1 MRLLH
6 PKRMFHFLCF
16 LIVLAFIIYFNFFYL
31 VYYSLF
37 YIDKDFHIKPESR
50 RFDSNVLQLKSQCEC
65 RKDET
70 IYLLKEHL
78 DKSYVVKSVLTTN
91 KSTETY
97 STMETILYQISQDR
111 LQSSILTCDW
121 YNSLRR
127 GPNLKVISY
136 SLYGRN
142 RFYYNFIRDLVKIA
156 KKLYPGW
163 IVRIHYDS
171 SIDESIICEIEC
183 LKHLNEVTQKEEYLD
198 NTDFCNIEKLPYDMK
213 STWNVS
219 YMHGERPQ
227 VT

>member
-1 MRLLH
+1 MKFLLLK
-6 PKRMFHFLCF
+6 PRRIFLYAILF
-16 LIVLAFIIYFNFFYL
+16 ATFIIFLKFFNIIHL
-31 VYYSLF
+31 VFYSLF
-37 YIDKDFHIKPESR
+37 FIEKDFHIKRENR
-50 RFDSNVLQLKSQCEC
+50 RFDANIVKFKSQCEC
-65 RKDET
+65 RKGET
-70 IYLLKEHL
+70 IYLLKK
-78 DKSYVVKSVLTTN
+78 DQNYFVKSMLNSNKINKINTT
-91 KSTETY
+91 TT
-97 STMETILYQISQDR
+97 LYQISQDR

-142 RFYYNFIRDLVKIA
+142 RFYYNFIRDLVKIV
-156 KKLYPGW
+156 KKYYPGW

-183 LKHLNEVTQKEEYLD
+183 LKHLNEVTQIEEYLD

-213 STWNVS
+213 STWNAS
-219 YMHGERPQ
+219 YMHGKRPQ